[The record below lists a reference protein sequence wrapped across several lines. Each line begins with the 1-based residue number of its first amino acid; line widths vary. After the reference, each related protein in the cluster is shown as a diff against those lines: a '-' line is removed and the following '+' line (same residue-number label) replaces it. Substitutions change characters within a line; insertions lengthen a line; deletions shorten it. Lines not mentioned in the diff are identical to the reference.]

1 MQGPLMLENKLEE
14 IAHDR
19 LTRAITVHSVT
30 RQKSILQISLFH
42 RLAIMTKGESR
53 KTQTLEEKKKKRR
66 IQGNG
71 LTIPDSTSNW
81 SLTIK

>member
-53 KTQTLEEKKKKRR
+53 KTQTLEEKKKMENTRKWFDHPRFY
-66 IQGNG
+66 IELVAHN
-71 LTIPDSTSNW
+71 
-81 SLTIK
+81 

>member
-53 KTQTLEEKKKKRR
+53 KTQTLEEKKKRR

>member
-42 RLAIMTKGESR
+42 RLAISKGESR
-53 KTQTLEEKKKKRR
+53 KTQTLEEKKKRR

>member
-53 KTQTLEEKKKKRR
+53 KTQTLEEKKKTENTGKWFDHSRFY
-66 IQGNG
+66 IELVAHN
-71 LTIPDSTSNW
+71 
-81 SLTIK
+81 